1 MCVTS
6 EPSETS
12 SEISTTTSES
22 SDNSNTNYCETQPR
36 AE

>member
-12 SEISTTTSES
+12 SEIHES